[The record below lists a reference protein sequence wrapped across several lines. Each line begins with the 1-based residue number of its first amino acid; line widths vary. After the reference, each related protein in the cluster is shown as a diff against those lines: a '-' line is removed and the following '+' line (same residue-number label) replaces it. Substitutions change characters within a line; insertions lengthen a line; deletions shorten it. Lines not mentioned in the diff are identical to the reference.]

1 MTDGEVV
8 RHVRDTARILLVDER
23 NRLLV
28 FLTNY
33 SVNVDLPPRWLTPG
47 GGIDPGESPAEAARR
62 ELFEETGL
70 RVESVG
76 DPVWEHDYA
85 RERIDGDL
93 DTGHST
99 FYLVRVDAFAPVS
112 DNWMP
117 DEFDDIH
124 AHRWFALDELAAT
137 DDPIE
142 PAELVEV
149 AREVLSRRS

>member
-1 MTDGEVV
+1 
-8 RHVRDTARILLVDER
+8 
-23 NRLLV
+23 
-28 FLTNY
+28 
-33 SVNVDLPPRWLTPG
+33 
-47 GGIDPGESPAEAARR
+47 
-62 ELFEETGL
+62 
-70 RVESVG
+70 
-76 DPVWEHDYA
+76 
-85 RERIDGDL
+85 
-93 DTGHST
+93 
-99 FYLVRVDAFAPVS
+99 VS